1 MTNELRTCGPVLTAI
16 ERFRSIAV
24 TRGDDEIVKRGW
36 LCLRH
41 CKIIDSIQCDSQMI
55 VVLFNGHVLVKLLLL
70 SVEASVPLVDFVDHL
85 VRYNGLLEGELL
97 HEDMA
102 KLIRCWLVML
112 NLLRFLD
119 VHLNSKGESLLV
131 RIHLLRCEPWMK
143 MFLFELIKNLFNLRL
158 DKLVHIYCI
167 GHCFDVRLEQHK
179 WQACEDLFLGFSLVE
194 SYFAL
199 PHKGRGSLALRHGT
213 HLLHP

>member
-1 MTNELRTCGPVLTAI
+1 MNRTGYILPLLMIIIINEVHIHITL
-16 ERFRSIAV
+16 
-24 TRGDDEIVKRGW
+24 
-36 LCLRH
+36 
-41 CKIIDSIQCDSQMI
+41 II
-55 VVLFNGHVLVKLLLL
+55 N
-70 SVEASVPLVDFVDHL
+70 HL

-131 RIHLLRCEPWMK
+131 RIHLLRCEPWMR

-158 DKLVHIYCI
+158 DKL
-167 GHCFDVRLEQHK
+167 
-179 WQACEDLFLGFSLVE
+179 A
-194 SYFAL
+194 
-199 PHKGRGSLALRHGT
+199 
-213 HLLHP
+213 